1 MVIKTNGA
9 LELGLERAAG
19 AVYLA
24 LTSMGR
30 VSQGFLTK
38 NALWP
43 PLFTAYLM

>member
-24 LTSMGR
+24 LMPMGGLVK
-30 VSQGFLTK
+30 VS
-38 NALWP
+38 
-43 PLFTAYLM
+43 